1 MSRGRMPYIVR
12 HESSQTLV
20 QSKLRWSPG
29 SVGRQIKE
37 RQGWV
42 DQAEPRR
49 FLVSFDVESDSY
61 AGAARE
67 CLTSFGGSRDRP
79 RLGTLEEV
87 GATDEAG
94 YGVVG
99 ADGFEELRHRRTET
113 HASRWSDARSSPAG
127 SLAAGL

>member
-1 MSRGRMPYIVR
+1 MLVR
-12 HESSQTLV
+12 VAL
-20 QSKLRWSPG
+20 
-29 SVGRQIKE
+29 GRQIKE

-61 AGAARE
+61 AAAAGE
-67 CLTSFGGSRDRP
+67 CLTSVAAVPEIEP

-94 YGVVG
+94 YLVVG
-99 ADGFEELRHRRTET
+99 ADDFEELRHRRTET
-113 HASRWSDARSSPAG
+113 PASNSLCASVLDVQTSS
-127 SLAAGL
+127 